1 MASRSKMTARSEEPA
16 TTPSLVVLDREHPG
30 FRDPAYLRR
39 RNQIA
44 EIALAYRTGDPL
56 PHVEYSEAEHGVWQI
71 AMRHLLALHERRAA
85 RAYLESWPLLGFEP
99 DRIMQLSE
107 ASAILSRA
115 TGFRLEPVAG
125 LVTPRE
131 FMIRLDEQVFLA
143 TQYVRH
149 VSTPLYTP
157 EPDVLHELIGHA
169 PLLCDPA
176 FARMNRRFG
185 QATRLASADQIE
197 QLIRVYWYA
206 LEFGL
211 VREQGELK
219 AVGAGLLSS
228 FGELGRFATSSEL
241 RPFSVEE
248 LARTPFDPTNYQSV
262 LFVAES
268 TESMFEA
275 LDAWIESLAHP

>member
-1 MASRSKMTARSEEPA
+1 MLPRSNVTARSEKPA
-16 TTPSLVVLDREHPG
+16 QAPSLVVLDRDHPG
-30 FRDPAYLRR
+30 FRDPAYRQR
-39 RNQIA
+39 RNHIA
-44 EIALAYRTGDPL
+44 EIAIAYRPGDPL
-56 PHVEYSEAEHGVWQI
+56 PHVEYTEEEHRVWQI
-71 AMRHLLALHERRAA
+71 ALDHLRSLHERWAC
-85 RAYLESWPLLGFEP
+85 RAYLDRWPLLQFQP
-99 DRIMQLSE
+99 DRIMQLAE
-107 ASAILSRA
+107 ASLLLSRH

-131 FMIRLDEQVFLA
+131 FMIRLDDGVFLA

-169 PLLCDPA
+169 PLLCDRE
-176 FARMNRRFG
+176 FAWMNRRFG
-185 QATRLASADQIE
+185 QATRVASDAQVE

-211 VREQGELK
+211 VREGGDLK

-228 FGELGRFATSSEL
+228 FGELGRFASSSDL
-241 RPFSVEE
+241 RPFSVEA
-248 LARTPFDPTNYQSV
+248 LARTPFDPTNYQGV

-268 TESMFEA
+268 KEQMFAE
-275 LDAWIESLAHP
+275 LDAWIESITNR